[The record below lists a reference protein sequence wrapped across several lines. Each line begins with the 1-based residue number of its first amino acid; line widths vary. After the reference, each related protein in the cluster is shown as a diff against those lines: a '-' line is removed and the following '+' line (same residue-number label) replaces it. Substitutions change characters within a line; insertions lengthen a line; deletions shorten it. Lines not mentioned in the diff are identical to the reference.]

1 MISQSTRTISL
12 WCALIASSTCAPVVI
27 ADCDSGSVCNCPDCP
42 IERNYKQSHWH
53 VIETENFKVSSAE
66 SLSRAENLAKHAEGL
81 RSELR
86 PKWLGQAPNVPWNPK
101 CEIVLHA
108 KLGSYVS
115 AVGRGSERT
124 VGSSLLKA
132 DNGKILRRRIDL
144 LGGRTAFLTAAL
156 PHELTHVVVQERF
169 AKTTMPRWADEGIAI
184 LADPESKQGRHR
196 HDLNNAVANGTTFP
210 AGALLT
216 LGEYPRP
223 DQFGVFYGQSAS
235 LTEFLVQRKTP
246 EAFLE
251 FIERANLLGYESALR
266 TCYDITSIGELD
278 RKWRDNSLASAS
290 K

>member
-1 MISQSTRTISL
+1 MRSLFTRTIAL
-12 WCALIASSTCAPVVI
+12 WCALIASFTCAAVVI

-42 IERNYKQSHWH
+42 IERSYKQSRWYI
-53 VIETENFKVSSAE
+53 IETENFKVSSTE

-81 RSELR
+81 RADFR
-86 PKWLGQAPNVPWNPK
+86 RNWLGQAAGMPWTPK
-101 CEIVLHA
+101 CEIVLHT

-124 VGSSLLKA
+124 VGASLLKA

-144 LGGRTAFLTAAL
+144 LGGRTDFLTAAL

-169 AKTTMPRWADEGIAI
+169 AKTSMPRWADEGIAI
-184 LADPESKQGRHR
+184 LADPASKQRRHR
-196 HDLNNAVANGTTFP
+196 NDLNNAVASGTTFP

-216 LGEYPRP
+216 LSEYPRP

-246 EAFLE
+246 EEFIE
-251 FIERANLLGYESALR
+251 FIERANLSGYDFALR
-266 TCYDITSIGELD
+266 TCYDITSVGELD
-278 RKWRDNSLASAS
+278 RKWRDNSLASVS